1 MRTIRVAAVLAAA
14 VGLGVLAVGCGPQPD
29 TGKGGDTSKVAKATE
44 KGINPVTLASDKA
57 AQVGDLAGKV
67 KAATDDINKELTPLK
82 DAFEKLK
89 AKVSDDEKAAG
100 GDATKLTKV
109 FDLKKTRDDADK
121 LLKEITE
128 KIGGLAGV
136 KDAKSLDDGKKAV
149 LDLIEKVKPLLKDSM
164 PAK

>member
-14 VGLGVLAVGCGPQPD
+14 VGVGLFAVGCGPQPD
-29 TGKGGDTSKVAKATE
+29 TGKVDTSKVTKATE

-67 KAATDDINKELTPLK
+67 KTATDDVNKELTPLK

-121 LLKEITE
+121 LLKEMAE

-136 KDAKSLDDGKKAV
+136 KDVKGLDDVKKAV
-149 LDLIEKVKPLLKDSM
+149 LDLIEKVKPLLKDYM